1 MKYEKRRYLTFQITI
16 LICVLAA
23 GAILVCWLLNSI
35 FLEKYYV
42 MQKKAD
48 MVESFELI
56 SDASGE
62 NMLESEEFEIVFDNI
77 CANGNISSLVISADG
92 RVIRSSSADDSLLRQ
107 EMLQALWTSN
117 LDEVIQT
124 DDNYQLLS
132 TTDARLGS
140 EYLVLVGSLENGEM
154 IIMRTA
160 MESIRES
167 ADLSNRLLLMVGLIT
182 IAVSLIVGSYMAS
195 MVTKPIVQ
203 LTNISRKMVDLNFEA
218 KYVHGAWKTDPDLR
232 FGYLLRQRQEPNRTD
247 EEQVAGN
254 EIDILGDRMNRLSK
268 TLERTISEL
277 KAANINLQKDIEK
290 KTQIDEMRKEFLS
303 NVSHELKTPLALI
316 QGYAEGLQ
324 ECINDDPESRDFY
337 CDVIIDEADKMN
349 RMVKKLLTLNQLE
362 FGNDQV
368 VMERF
373 DATELICGVANSSR
387 ILMEKQDISLEMDNL
402 STVYVW
408 GDEFKLEEVVT
419 NFLSNAINHCEG
431 EKVIRIF
438 YTQTEDLLR
447 VSVFNTGKPI
457 PEEDIDQIW
466 DKFYKVDKARTRE
479 YGGSGIGLSIVK
491 AIMDSR
497 GQKCGVI
504 NREDGVEFWMELST
518 K

>member
-1 MKYEKRRYLTFQITI
+1 MKKRRYLTFQITI
-16 LICVLAA
+16 IICVLAA

-56 SDASGE
+56 SNASGE
-62 NMLESEEFEIVFDNI
+62 NMLESDEFEIVFDNI

-92 RVIRSSSADDSLLRQ
+92 KVIRSSSADDSMLRQ
-107 EMLQALWTSN
+107 EMLQTIWSLN

-124 DDNYQLLS
+124 EDNYQLVS

-140 EYLVLVGSLENGEM
+140 EYLVLVGSLENGEL

-160 MESIRES
+160 FESIRES
-167 ADLSNRLLLMVGLIT
+167 ADLSNRLLLMVGLVM
-182 IAVSLIVGSYMAS
+182 IAVSLIVGSYMARR
-195 MVTKPIVQ
+195 VTRPIVQ

-232 FGYLLRQRQEPNRTD
+232 FGYLLRQHHEMSPTD
-247 EEQVAGN
+247 EDQVVGN
-254 EIDILGDRMNRLSK
+254 EIDILGDHMNRLSE

-277 KAANINLQKDIEK
+277 KSANINLQKDIEK

-324 ECINDDPESRDFY
+324 ECINADPESRDFY

-373 DATELICGVANSSR
+373 DVTELVSGVANAAR
-387 ILMEKQDISLEMDNL
+387 ILMEKQDITLEMENL
-402 STVYVW
+402 PTVYVW

-438 YTQTEDLLR
+438 YTQTEELLR
-447 VSVFNTGKPI
+447 ISVFNTGKPI
-457 PEEDIDQIW
+457 PDEDIEQIW

-491 AIMDSR
+491 AIMDSH

-504 NREDGVEFWMELST
+504 NHEDGVEFWMELST

>member
-1 MKYEKRRYLTFQITI
+1 MKKRRFLTIQIMV
-16 LICVLAA
+16 LICVLVA
-23 GAILVCWLLNSI
+23 GSIMVCWLLNSI

-42 MQKKAD
+42 LQKKKD
-48 MVESFELI
+48 MVESFQVI
-56 SDASGE
+56 SEASALSQ
-62 NMLESEEFEIVFDNI
+62 LESDDFEVVFDNI
-77 CANGNISSLVISADG
+77 CANGNISCMVLSTDG

-107 EMLQALWTSN
+107 EMLQTLLSLKTQ
-117 LDEVIQT
+117 DVIQT

-132 TTDARLGS
+132 TTDARLDS

-160 MESIRES
+160 LESIRDS
-167 ADLSNRLLLMVGLIT
+167 AALSNQLLLIVGLAT
-182 IAVSLIVGSYMAS
+182 IAVSLLIGAFMARR
-195 MVTKPIVQ
+195 VTRPILQ
-203 LTNISRKMVDLNFEA
+203 LTDISKKMVDLNFEA
-218 KYVHGAWKTDPDLR
+218 KYVPGAWKKDPNLR
-232 FGYLLRQRQEPNRTD
+232 IGYLRRQRHELSVSGED
-247 EEQVAGN
+247 QVAGN
-254 EIDILGDRMNRLSK
+254 EIDLLGDHMNRLSE

-277 KAANINLQKDIEK
+277 KSANISLQQDIEK

-324 ECINDDPESRDFY
+324 ECINDDAESREFY
-337 CDVIIDEADKMN
+337 CDVIIDEAGKMN
-349 RMVKKLLTLNQLE
+349 RMVKKLLTLNQLK

-373 DATELICGVANSSR
+373 DITELVSGVANASR
-387 ILMEKQDISLEMDNL
+387 ILMDRQGITLEMEEPAPI
-402 STVYVW
+402 YVW

-419 NFLSNAINHCEG
+419 NFLSNAMNHCEG
-431 EKVIRIF
+431 EKRIRIF
-438 YTQTEDLLR
+438 YTQGVDRLR

-457 PEEDIDQIW
+457 PEEDIEKIW
-466 DKFYKVDKARTRE
+466 DKFYKVDKAHTRE

-491 AIMDSR
+491 AIMDSH
-497 GQKCGVI
+497 GQRCGVI
-504 NREDGVEFWMELST
+504 NHKDGVEFWMELST

>member
-1 MKYEKRRYLTFQITI
+1 MKKRRYLTFQITI
-16 LICVLAA
+16 IICVLAA

-48 MVESFELI
+48 MVEGFELI

-62 NMLESEEFEIVFDNI
+62 NMLESDEFEIVFDNI

-92 RVIRSSSADDSLLRQ
+92 KVIRSSSADDSQLRQ
-107 EMLQALWTSN
+107 EMLQTIWSSN
-117 LDEVIQT
+117 LEEVIQT
-124 DDNYQLLS
+124 GENYQLVS
-132 TTDARLGS
+132 TTDFRLGS

-160 MESIRES
+160 LESIRES
-167 ADLSNRLLLMVGLIT
+167 ADLSNRLLLMVGLVM
-182 IAVSLIVGSYMAS
+182 IAVSLLVGSYMARR
-195 MVTKPIVQ
+195 VTRPIVQ

-218 KYVHGAWKTDPDLR
+218 KYVHGAWKRDPDLR
-232 FGYLLRQRQEPNRTD
+232 FGYLLRQRRESGRTD

-254 EIDILGDRMNRLSK
+254 EIDILGDHMNRLSE

-316 QGYAEGLQ
+316 QGYAEGLE

-337 CDVIIDEADKMN
+337 CDVIIDETGKMN
-349 RMVKKLLTLNQLE
+349 RMVKKLFTLNQLE

-373 DATELICGVANSSR
+373 DVTELISGVANASR
-387 ILMEKQDISLEMDNL
+387 ILMEKQGISLEMENL
-402 STVYVW
+402 PTVYVW

-431 EKVIRIF
+431 EKVIRIS
-438 YTQTEDLLR
+438 YALTEEQLR

-491 AIMDSR
+491 AIMDSH